1 MNTLDIVLINIIC
14 YMGGLFSGFGI
25 FLKYKQTLLIKTTSH
40 EQLQDLVKNLTTDIQ
55 TSLGPPVTTD
65 KSPPI
70 VPSSQLYPTAPTVI
84 PPPLD
89 LKEVVIRTT

>member
-65 KSPPI
+65 QSPPI
-70 VPSSQLYPTAPTVI
+70 VPSSQLYPTAPMVI

>member
-1 MNTLDIVLINIIC
+1 
-14 YMGGLFSGFGI
+14 MGGLFSGFGI

-65 KSPPI
+65 QSPPI